1 MAFILGK
8 KLGMTQV
15 FKENEMIPV
24 TLVKA
29 GPCEVTQIKNEE
41 RDGYEAIQLGLNK
54 EDDKKFKHYC
64 EFRTAIEDF
73 EVGQKI
79 KADNFEEGQKVS
91 ISGRAKGKGFQGGVK
106 KWGFSGRD
114 KGHGGKGQVRTT
126 GAIGGAYP
134 QRVWPGKKMPG
145 RAGGQRTTVRNLEIV
160 EIDPENNLLAIKGS
174 VPGAPQTLLEIK
186 TIS

>member
-29 GPCEVTQIKNEE
+29 GPCEVTQIKNED
-41 RDGYEAIQLGLNK
+41 RDGYEAIQLGFETK
-54 EDDKKFKHYC
+54 KDKFKYHR
-64 EFRTAIEDF
+64 EFRTAIDDF
-73 EVGQKI
+73 KVGQEI
-79 KADNFEEGQKVS
+79 KVDNFEEGAKIS

-126 GAIGGAYP
+126 GSIGGAYP

-145 RAGGQRTTVRNLEIV
+145 RAGGEKKTIRNV
-160 EIDPENNLLAIKGS
+160 EIIEIDKENNLLAVRGS
-174 VPGAPQTLLEIK
+174 VPGSPQTLLEIK